1 MKLHRLSVTNYRGI
15 AHRDITFPDRG
26 VVVVSGANEIG
37 KTSMIEALDLLIES
51 KDRSTKKD
59 VKQVKPT
66 FADVGSEIEAEISC
80 GPYRFVYRK
89 RFNKRAETHL
99 TIIEPRREQLSGDEA
114 HQRVLDMLDQSID
127 MNLWKAQRVLQSAG
141 AGVLDL
147 SSSDALTR
155 ALDLAAGQSV
165 ALSGS
170 EPDLVER
177 IDAEYALYFTATG
190 RPTGEWAKAT
200 ARLTA
205 AEDALALANAAVTEV
220 DQQVREHDELTR
232 ELATVIADR
241 AEVGRR
247 LAPLEHATQAV
258 STLMQ
263 QRDSAIVV
271 AEAAQA
277 AATAAQTKRDER
289 AQLVADIQARR
300 ASIDGLAEQL
310 AAAVEAHG
318 MAQQV
323 SAAAEVSAA
332 QATQAVDDI
341 RAQLD
346 SARDTL
352 DRAIARD
359 EVDGLAARV
368 TRIDLTTRQL
378 TAVGVELSAIV
389 ITPQTLGAIETAAR
403 SVGMAEVALETA
415 AAQVEVQALADV
427 EITAN
432 GEPLRVAAGETWASA
447 ATDVIEITAPGV
459 AVTRIIPGANAAQL
473 RDNLDSARETL
484 SGALAAAGVTDAE
497 QARLQHER
505 RAELIAERARLTA
518 LLDGL
523 LGSEN
528 LEELREKLSRLREL
542 APETTGLWDAL
553 DPAQARVEVARLVA
567 EVERIQA
574 EEVTHRQAVQVAGQ
588 RLAEKANAAMAL
600 REKQAVRAEELA
612 AAEQRLAHVRASAP
626 DDVLTE
632 RHDQAVQAADLTGRR
647 VTDLVGQLAALEADR
662 VRAELAEVSAQ
673 AQALDQRHEA
683 LRDQLRDISVRLE
696 VFGRQGRKD
705 QLDAAASEREYAA
718 TEFTRLGAKA
728 RAVATLR
735 SVMLRHRDGMRLRYV
750 DPFRAELE
758 RLGRMVFGSTF
769 EVDIDSDLSIR
780 SRTLEGRT
788 VPYESLSGGAKEQLG
803 IVARLASAALVAPQ
817 DAVPVIIDDALGFTD
832 SDRLERMGEVFGAVG
847 TEAQVIVLTCSPDRY
862 DAVTGAQRISLS
874 A

>member
-89 RFNKRAETHL
+89 RFHKRAETHL
-99 TIIEPRREQLSGDEA
+99 TVVEPRREQLSGDEA
-114 HQRVLDMLDQSID
+114 HQRVLDMLDESID

-147 SSSDALTR
+147 SASDALTR

-177 IDAEYALYFTATG
+177 IDAEYALYFTGTG
-190 RPTGEWAKAT
+190 RPTGEWAKAG

-205 AEDALALANAAVTEV
+205 AEDALAIARAAMAEV
-220 DQQVREHDELTR
+220 DQQVHEHDELTQ
-232 ELATVIADR
+232 ELASVIADR
-241 AEVGRR
+241 AEINRR
-247 LAPLEHATQAV
+247 LAPLEQASQAV

-263 QRDSAIVV
+263 QRDNAVVV

-277 AATAAQTKRDER
+277 ATVAAQAKREER

-300 ASIDGLAEQL
+300 TSIDGLAEQV
-310 AAAVEAHG
+310 AATAEAHG
-318 MAQQV
+318 TAQHV
-323 SAAAEVSAA
+323 CEAAQAAAA
-332 QATQAVDDI
+332 QATEVVDGTRVQLETARGTLE
-341 RAQLD
+341 RAL
-346 SARDTL
+346 
-352 DRAIARD
+352 ARD

-368 TRIDLTTRQL
+368 SRIDLTTRQL
-378 TAVGVELSAIV
+378 ASVGAELAALV
-389 ITPQTLGAIETAAR
+389 ITSQTLSAIETAAR
-403 SVGMAEVALETA
+403 AVGMAEVALETA
-415 AAQVEVQALADV
+415 SAQVEVRALADV
-427 EITAN
+427 EIIAN
-432 GEPLRVAAGETWASA
+432 GERLRVEAGQEWASA
-447 ATDVIEITAPGV
+447 ATDTIELTVPGV
-459 AVTRIIPGANAAQL
+459 AVARIIPGSNAAQL
-473 RDNLDSARETL
+473 RENLDTARETL
-484 SGALAAAGVTDAE
+484 AGALADAGVADVG
-497 QARLQHER
+497 QAQKQFER
-505 RAELIAERARLTA
+505 RTELNAERDRLTA

-523 LGSEN
+523 MGSEH
-528 LEELREKLSRLREL
+528 LDALRDKLSRLREL
-542 APETTGLWDAL
+542 VPEATGLWDAI
-553 DPAQARVEVARLVA
+553 DPAQARTEVARLVG
-567 EVERIQA
+567 EVERLQA
-574 EEVTHRQAVQVAGQ
+574 EEVAHRRAVQVAGE
-588 RLAEKANAAMAL
+588 RLAEKAAEAMAV
-600 REKQAVRAEELA
+600 REKRAARAEELV
-612 AAEQRLAHVRASAP
+612 AAEQRLAHVRSSAS
-626 DDVLTE
+626 DDLLTE
-632 RHDQAVQAADLTGRR
+632 RHDRAVQAADLTARR
-647 VTDLVGQLAALEADR
+647 VTDLVSQLAALEADR
-662 VRAELAEVSAQ
+662 VRTELAEVSAL
-673 AQALDQRHEA
+673 AQALDQRHEST
-683 LRDQLRDISVRLE
+683 RDQLRDISVRLE
-696 VFGRQGRKD
+696 VFGRQGRQD

-718 TEFTRLGAKA
+718 TEFTRIGAKA
-728 RAVATLR
+728 RAVDTLR
-735 SVMLRHRDGMRLRYV
+735 SVMMRHRDGMRLRYV

-758 RLGRMVFGSTF
+758 RLGRMVFGPTF

-862 DAVTGAQRISLS
+862 HAVAGAQRISLS

>member
-80 GPYRFVYRK
+80 GPYRFVYHK
-89 RFNKRAETHL
+89 RFHKRAETHL

-141 AGVLDL
+141 AGALDL

-190 RPTGEWAKAT
+190 RPTGEWARAS

-205 AEDALALANAAVTEV
+205 AEDALAVANAAVAEV

-232 ELATVIADR
+232 ELASVIAGR

-247 LAPLEHATQAV
+247 LAPLEQASQAV
-258 STLMQ
+258 SALVQ
-263 QRDSAIVV
+263 QHANATVV

-277 AATAAQTKRDER
+277 AVMAAQLKRDER
-289 AQLVADIQARR
+289 AQLVADTHARR
-300 ASIDGLAEQL
+300 ASIDGLAEHV
-310 AAAVEAHG
+310 AAVAESHAT
-318 MAQQV
+318 AQQV
-323 SAAAEVSAA
+323 SEAAEAAAV
-332 QATQAVDDI
+332 QATQTLDGA
-341 RAQLD
+341 RAHVE

-352 DRAIARD
+352 DRALARD

-368 TRIDLTTRQL
+368 SRIDLTTRQL
-378 TAVGVELSAIV
+378 AMAGAELSAMV

-403 SVGMAEVALETA
+403 AVGMAEVALETA
-415 AAQVEVQALADV
+415 SAQVEVRALVDV

-432 GEPLRVAAGETWASA
+432 GQQLRVAAGEQWASA
-447 ATDVIEITAPGV
+447 ASDTIEITAPGV

-473 RDNLDSARETL
+473 RDNLDTTRNTL
-484 SGALAAAGVTDAE
+484 SVALTAAGVADVE
-497 QARLQHER
+497 QAQKQYER
-505 RAELIAERARLTA
+505 RTELSAERDRLTA

-523 LGSEN
+523 LASEN
-528 LEELREKLSRLREL
+528 LDVLREKLGRLREL
-542 APETTGLWDAL
+542 APEATGLWDAV
-553 DPAQARVEVARLVA
+553 DPAQARAEVTRLVA
-567 EVERIQA
+567 EVERMQA
-574 EEVTHRQAVQVAGQ
+574 DEVTHRQAVQAASQ
-588 RLAEKANAAMAL
+588 RLAEKATEATVL
-600 REKQAVRAEELA
+600 REKKAARAEELS
-612 AAEQRLAHVRASAP
+612 AAEQRLAQVRASAS
-626 DDVLTE
+626 DDALTE
-632 RHDQAVQAADLTGRR
+632 RHDQAVQAADLTTRR
-647 VTDLVGQLAALEADR
+647 VADLVSQLAKLEADR
-662 VRAELAEVSAQ
+662 VRAELAEVSGRAL
-673 AQALDQRHEA
+673 ALDQRHES
-683 LRDQLRDISVRLE
+683 LRHQLRDISVRLE

-705 QLDAAASEREYAA
+705 QLDAAASEHEYAA
-718 TEFTRLGAKA
+718 TEFTRIGAKA
-728 RAVATLR
+728 RAVDTLR

-758 RLGRMVFGSTF
+758 RLGRMVFGPTF

-780 SRTLEGRT
+780 SRTLDGRT

-832 SDRLERMGEVFGAVG
+832 SDRLQRMGEVFDAVG
-847 TEAQVIVLTCSPDRY
+847 TEAQVIVLTCSPERY
-862 DAVTGAQRISLS
+862 HAVTGAQRISLS

>member
-89 RFNKRAETHL
+89 RFHKRAETHL
-99 TIIEPRREQLSGDEA
+99 TVIEPRREQLSGDEA

-190 RPTGEWAKAT
+190 RPTGEWAKAGV
-200 ARLTA
+200 RLTA
-205 AEDALALANAAVTEV
+205 AEEALAVANAAVAEV
-220 DQQVREHDELTR
+220 EQQVREHDELTR
-232 ELATVIADR
+232 ELASIIADR
-241 AEVGRR
+241 AEVTRR
-247 LAPLEHATQAV
+247 LTPLEQASQAV

-263 QRDSAIVV
+263 QRDNAAVV

-277 AATAAQTKRDER
+277 AAVAAQTKRDER

-300 ASIDGLAEQL
+300 AGIDGLAEQVS
-310 AAAVEAHG
+310 AAKEAHAAAQQVAEAAEAAAARMAQAVEA
-318 MAQQV
+318 A
-323 SAAAEVSAA
+323 
-332 QATQAVDDI
+332 
-341 RAQLD
+341 RAQLQ

-352 DRAIARD
+352 DRALARD

-368 TRIDLTTRQL
+368 SRIDLTTRQL
-378 TAVGVELSAIV
+378 TTAGAELSALA
-389 ITPQTLGAIETAAR
+389 ITAQTLGAIEAAAQT
-403 SVGMAEVALETA
+403 VGMAEVALDTA
-415 AAQVEVQALADV
+415 SAQVEVRALADV
-427 EITAN
+427 DITVD
-432 GEPLRVAAGETWASA
+432 GRRLRVTAGEQWASA
-447 ATDVIEITAPGV
+447 ATDTVEITAPGV

-473 RDNLDSARETL
+473 RANLDAAREALT
-484 SGALAAAGVTDAE
+484 GALAAAGVADVGEA
-497 QARLQHER
+497 QKQYER
-505 RAELIAERARLTA
+505 RTELNAERDRLTA

-523 LGSEN
+523 MGSES
-528 LEELREKLSRLREL
+528 LDALREKLSRLREL
-542 APETTGLWDAL
+542 APEANGLWDAI
-553 DPAQARVEVARLVA
+553 DPAQARAEVARLVA
-567 EVERIQA
+567 DVERLQA
-574 EEVTHRQAVQVAGQ
+574 EEVTHRHAVQVATQ
-588 RLAEKANAAMAL
+588 KLAEKSTEAMVL
-600 REKQAVRAEELA
+600 REKQGARAEELA
-612 AAEQRLAHVRASAP
+612 AVEQRLAQVRASAS
-626 DDVLTE
+626 DDLLAE
-632 RHDQAVQAADLTGRR
+632 RHDQAVQAADLTARR
-647 VTDLVGQLAALEADR
+647 ITDLMSQLAALEADR
-662 VRAELAEVSAQ
+662 VRAELAEVSAR
-673 AQALDQRHEA
+673 AQGLDQQHDSLRH
-683 LRDQLRDISVRLE
+683 RLRDISVRLE

-718 TEFTRLGAKA
+718 TEFARIGAKA
-728 RAVATLR
+728 RAVDTLR

-758 RLGRMVFGSTF
+758 RLGRMVFGPTF
-769 EVDIDSDLSIR
+769 EVDVDSDLSIR

-847 TEAQVIVLTCSPDRY
+847 SEAQVIVLTCSPDRY
-862 DAVTGAQRISLS
+862 HSVTGAQRISLS

>member
-26 VVVVSGANEIG
+26 VVVVSGANEVG

-89 RFNKRAETHL
+89 RFHKRAETHL
-99 TIIEPRREQLSGDEA
+99 TVIEPRREQLSGDEA

-177 IDAEYALYFTATG
+177 IDAEYALYFTGTG
-190 RPTGEWAKAT
+190 RPTGEWAKAA

-205 AEDALALANAAVTEV
+205 AEDALAVATAAVAEV
-220 DQQVREHDELTR
+220 DQQVREHDALTR
-232 ELATVIADR
+232 ELAAIITDR

-247 LAPLEHATQAV
+247 LAPLEHAAQAISMLV
-258 STLMQ
+258 Q
-263 QRDSAIVV
+263 QRDNAVVV

-277 AATAAQTKRDER
+277 AAVAAQTKRDER

-300 ASIDGLAEQL
+300 ASIDGLADQVS
-310 AAAVEAHG
+310 ATAEAHAT
-318 MAQQV
+318 AQQV
-323 SAAAEVSAA
+323 SEAAVAAAARTTE
-332 QATQAVDDI
+332 AVDGA
-341 RAQLD
+341 RAQLEA
-346 SARDTL
+346 ARGTL
-352 DRAIARD
+352 ERVLARD

-368 TRIDLTTRQL
+368 SRIDLTTRQL
-378 TAVGVELSAIV
+378 ASVGSEHSALAITAQRLS
-389 ITPQTLGAIETAAR
+389 AIETAAR
-403 SVGMAEVALETA
+403 AVGMAEVALETA
-415 AAQVEVQALADV
+415 SAQVEVGALADV
-427 EITAN
+427 EITVN
-432 GEPLRVAAGETWASA
+432 GEQVRVGAGQQWTGA
-447 ATDVIEITAPGV
+447 ATDTIEITAPGV
-459 AVTRIIPGANAAQL
+459 AVARIIPGANASQL
-473 RDNLDSARETL
+473 RENLESARETL
-484 SGALAAAGVTDAE
+484 TGALADAGVVDLG
-497 QARLQHER
+497 QAQKQYER
-505 RAELIAERARLTA
+505 RTELNAERDRLTA

-523 LGSEN
+523 MGVDN
-528 LEELREKLSRLREL
+528 LEALREKLTRLREL
-542 APETTGLWDAL
+542 APEATGLWDAI
-553 DPAQARVEVARLVA
+553 DPAQARAEVARLVG
-567 EVERIQA
+567 EVERLQA
-574 EEVTHRQAVQVAGQ
+574 EELTHRQAVQVAAQ
-588 RLAEKANAAMAL
+588 RLTEKAAEAMAL
-600 REKQAVRAEELA
+600 REKRAARAEELT
-612 AAEQRLAHVRASAP
+612 AAELRLTHARSSASDELLA
-626 DDVLTE
+626 E
-632 RHDQAVQAADLTGRR
+632 RHDQAVQAADLTTRR
-647 VTDLVGQLAALEADR
+647 VTDLVEQLAALDADR
-662 VRAELAEVSAQ
+662 VRAELDEVSAQ

-683 LRDQLRDISVRLE
+683 LRHQLRDISVRLE

-718 TEFTRLGAKA
+718 TEFARIGAKA
-728 RAVATLR
+728 RAVDTLR
-735 SVMLRHRDGMRLRYV
+735 SVMMRHRDGMRLRYV

-758 RLGRMVFGSTF
+758 RLGRMVFGPTF
-769 EVDIDSDLSIR
+769 EVDVDTDLTIR

-832 SDRLERMGEVFGAVG
+832 NDRLERMGEVFGAVG

-862 DAVTGAQRISLS
+862 RSVTAAQRISLS

>member
-80 GPYRFVYRK
+80 GAFRFVYRK
-89 RFNKRAETHL
+89 RFHKRAETHL
-99 TIIEPRREQLSGDEA
+99 TVIEPRREQLSGDEA

-190 RPTGEWAKAT
+190 RPTGEWAKAG

-205 AEDALALANAAVTEV
+205 AEDALAVANAAVTEV

-232 ELATVIADR
+232 DLATVIADR
-241 AEVGRR
+241 AEVSRR
-247 LAPLEHATQAV
+247 LAPLEQASQAV
-258 STLMQ
+258 SMLLQ
-263 QRDSAIVV
+263 QRDNATVV

-277 AATAAQTKRDER
+277 AAVAAQAKRDER
-289 AQLVADIQARR
+289 AQLIADIQARR
-300 ASIDGLAEQL
+300 ALIAGLAEQAS
-310 AAAVEAHG
+310 AAKEAHET
-318 MAQQV
+318 ARQLSEAAE
-323 SAAAEVSAA
+323 SAAT
-332 QATQAVDDI
+332 QATQAIDGT
-341 RAQLD
+341 RAQLET
-346 SARDTL
+346 ARDTL
-352 DRAIARD
+352 DRALARD

-368 TRIDLTTRQL
+368 SRIDLTTRQL
-378 TAVGVELSAIV
+378 TAVGAELSGLV
-389 ITPQTLGAIETAAR
+389 ITAQSLGAIESAAR
-403 SVGMAEVALETA
+403 AVGMAEVALDTA
-415 AAQVEVQALADV
+415 SAQVEVRALADV
-427 EITAN
+427 DITVN
-432 GEPLRVAAGETWASA
+432 GEQRRVEAGEQWASA
-447 ATDVIEITAPGV
+447 ATDTIEITAPGV

-473 RDNLDSARETL
+473 RGNLDAARA
-484 SGALAAAGVTDAE
+484 ALAAALATVGVADIG
-497 QARLQHER
+497 QAQKQYER
-505 RAELIAERARLTA
+505 RTELHAERDRLTA

-523 LGSEN
+523 MGSEN
-528 LEELREKLSRLREL
+528 LDMLREKLSRLREL
-542 APETTGLWDAL
+542 APEATGLWDAI
-553 DPAQARVEVARLVA
+553 DPAQARAEVARLVTA
-567 EVERIQA
+567 VERLQA
-574 EEVTHRQAVQVAGQ
+574 EEATHRQAVQVAAQ
-588 RLAEKANAAMAL
+588 RLVEKSTEATVL
-600 REKQAVRAEELA
+600 REKQAARAEELA
-612 AAEQRLAHVRASAP
+612 ASEQRLAQVRASAS
-626 DDVLTE
+626 DDLLTE
-632 RHDQAVQAADLTGRR
+632 RHEQAVQAADLTARR
-647 VTDLVGQLAALEADR
+647 VTDLVNQLAALEADR
-662 VRAELAEVSAQ
+662 VRAELAEVSVLAQ
-673 AQALDQRHEA
+673 GLDQRHEE
-683 LRDQLRDISVRLE
+683 LRHRLRDIAVRLE

-718 TEFTRLGAKA
+718 TEFTRIGAKA
-728 RAVATLR
+728 RAVDTLR

-758 RLGRMVFGSTF
+758 RLGRMVFGPTF
-769 EVDIDSDLSIR
+769 EVDVDSDLSIR

-803 IVARLASAALVAPQ
+803 IVARLASAALVAPE

-862 DAVTGAQRISLS
+862 DAVSGAHRISLS

>member
-80 GPYRFVYRK
+80 GAFRFVYRK
-89 RFNKRAETHL
+89 RFHKRAETHL
-99 TIIEPRREQLSGDEA
+99 TVIEPRREQLSGDEA

-190 RPTGEWAKAT
+190 RPTGEWAKAG

-205 AEDALALANAAVTEV
+205 AEDALAVANAAVTEV

-232 ELATVIADR
+232 DLATVIADR
-241 AEVGRR
+241 AEVSRR
-247 LAPLEHATQAV
+247 LAPLEQASQAV
-258 STLMQ
+258 SMLLQ
-263 QRDSAIVV
+263 QRDNATVV

-277 AATAAQTKRDER
+277 AAVAAQAKRDER
-289 AQLVADIQARR
+289 AQLIADVQARR
-300 ASIDGLAEQL
+300 ALIAGLAEQAS
-310 AAAVEAHG
+310 AAKEAHET
-318 MAQQV
+318 ARQLSEAAE
-323 SAAAEVSAA
+323 SAAT
-332 QATQAVDDI
+332 QATQAIDGT
-341 RAQLD
+341 RAQLET
-346 SARDTL
+346 ARDTL
-352 DRAIARD
+352 DRALARD

-368 TRIDLTTRQL
+368 SRIDLTTRQL
-378 TAVGVELSAIV
+378 TAVGAELSGLV
-389 ITPQTLGAIETAAR
+389 ITAQSLGAIESAAR
-403 SVGMAEVALETA
+403 AVGMAEVALDTA
-415 AAQVEVQALADV
+415 SAQVEVRALADV
-427 EITAN
+427 DITVN
-432 GEPLRVAAGETWASA
+432 GEQRRVEAGEQWASA
-447 ATDVIEITAPGV
+447 ATDTIEITAPGV

-473 RDNLDSARETL
+473 RGNLDAARA
-484 SGALAAAGVTDAE
+484 ALAAALATVGVADIG
-497 QARLQHER
+497 QAQKQYER
-505 RAELIAERARLTA
+505 RTELHAERDRLTA

-523 LGSEN
+523 MGSEN
-528 LEELREKLSRLREL
+528 LDMLRGKLSRLREL
-542 APETTGLWDAL
+542 APEATGLWDAI
-553 DPAQARVEVARLVA
+553 DPAQARAEVARLVTA
-567 EVERIQA
+567 VERLQA
-574 EEVTHRQAVQVAGQ
+574 EEATHRQAVQVAAQ
-588 RLAEKANAAMAL
+588 RLVEKSTEATVL
-600 REKQAVRAEELA
+600 REKQAARAEELA
-612 AAEQRLAHVRASAP
+612 ASEQRLAQVRASAS
-626 DDVLTE
+626 DDLLTE
-632 RHDQAVQAADLTGRR
+632 RHEQAVQAADLTARR
-647 VTDLVGQLAALEADR
+647 VTDLVNQLAALEADR
-662 VRAELAEVSAQ
+662 VRAELAEVSVLAQ
-673 AQALDQRHEA
+673 GLDQRHEE
-683 LRDQLRDISVRLE
+683 LRHRLRDIAVRLE

-718 TEFTRLGAKA
+718 TEFTRIGAKA
-728 RAVATLR
+728 RAVDTLR

-758 RLGRMVFGSTF
+758 RLGRMVFGPTF
-769 EVDIDSDLSIR
+769 EVDVDSDLSIR

-803 IVARLASAALVAPQ
+803 IVARLASAALVAPE

-862 DAVTGAQRISLS
+862 DAVSGAHRISLS

>member
-80 GPYRFVYRK
+80 GAFRFVYRK
-89 RFNKRAETHL
+89 RFHKRAETHL
-99 TIIEPRREQLSGDEA
+99 TVIEPRREQLSGDEA
-114 HQRVLDMLDQSID
+114 HQRVLDMLNQSID

-190 RPTGEWAKAT
+190 RPTGEWAKAG

-205 AEDALALANAAVTEV
+205 AEDALAVANAAVAEV
-220 DQQVREHDELTR
+220 DQQVREHDELTGD
-232 ELATVIADR
+232 LATVIADR
-241 AEVGRR
+241 AEVSRR
-247 LAPLEHATQAV
+247 LAQLEQASQAV
-258 STLMQ
+258 SMLLQ
-263 QRDSAIVV
+263 QRDNAIVV

-277 AATAAQTKRDER
+277 AAVAAQTKRDER

-300 ASIDGLAEQL
+300 ALIAGLAEQASAAKEAHETAQQL
-310 AAAVEAHG
+310 SEAAEAAAT
-318 MAQQV
+318 
-323 SAAAEVSAA
+323 
-332 QATQAVDDI
+332 QATQAI
-341 RAQLD
+341 EGTRAQLET
-346 SARDTL
+346 ARDTL
-352 DRAIARD
+352 DRALARD

-368 TRIDLTTRQL
+368 SRIDLTARQL
-378 TAVGVELSAIV
+378 TSVGAELSALV
-389 ITPQTLGAIETAAR
+389 ITAQSLGAIESAAR
-403 SVGMAEVALETA
+403 AVGMAEVALDTA
-415 AAQVEVQALADV
+415 SAQVEVRALADV
-427 EITAN
+427 DITVN
-432 GEPLRVAAGETWASA
+432 GEQRRIEAGEQWASA
-447 ATDVIEITAPGV
+447 ATDTIEITAPGV

-473 RDNLDSARETL
+473 RGNLEAARA
-484 SGALAAAGVTDAE
+484 ALAAALATVGVADIG
-497 QARLQHER
+497 QAQKQYER
-505 RAELIAERARLTA
+505 RTELNAERDRLTA

-523 LGSEN
+523 MGSEN
-528 LEELREKLSRLREL
+528 LDTLREKLSRLREL
-542 APETTGLWDAL
+542 APEATGLWDAI
-553 DPAQARVEVARLVA
+553 DPAQARTEVARLVTA
-567 EVERIQA
+567 VEHLQA
-574 EEVTHRQAVQVAGQ
+574 EEATHRQAVQMAAQ
-588 RLAEKANAAMAL
+588 RLVEKSTEATVL
-600 REKQAVRAEELA
+600 REKQAARAEELT
-612 AAEQRLAHVRASAP
+612 AAEQRLAQVRASAS
-626 DDVLTE
+626 DDLLTE
-632 RHDQAVQAADLTGRR
+632 RYDQAVQAADLTARR
-647 VTDLVGQLAALEADR
+647 VTDLVNQLAELEADR
-662 VRAELAEVSAQ
+662 VRAELAEVSVRAQ
-673 AQALDQRHEA
+673 GLDQRHES
-683 LRDQLRDISVRLE
+683 LRHRLRDIAVRLE

-705 QLDAAASEREYAA
+705 QLDAAASEHEYAA
-718 TEFTRLGAKA
+718 TEFTRIGAKA
-728 RAVATLR
+728 RAVDTLR

-758 RLGRMVFGSTF
+758 RLGRMVFGPTF
-769 EVDIDSDLSIR
+769 EVDVDSDLSIR

-862 DAVTGAQRISLS
+862 DAVSGAHRISLS

>member
-80 GPYRFVYRK
+80 GPYRFVYHK
-89 RFNKRAETHL
+89 RFHKRAETHL

-190 RPTGEWAKAT
+190 RPTGEWVKAT
-200 ARLTA
+200 ARLTT
-205 AEDALALANAAVTEV
+205 AEDGLALANAAVVEV
-220 DQQVREHDELTR
+220 DQQVRDHDELTR
-232 ELATVIADR
+232 ELASVIADR
-241 AEVGRR
+241 VEVGRR
-247 LAPLEHATQAV
+247 LAPLEQATQAV
-258 STLMQ
+258 VTLTQ
-263 QRDSAIVV
+263 QRDQATVV
-271 AEAAQA
+271 AEAARA

-289 AQLVADIQARR
+289 AQLVADIRDRR
-300 ASIDGLAEQL
+300 ATIDGLAEQH
-310 AAAVEAHG
+310 AAAVEAWG
-318 MAQQV
+318 TAQQV
-323 SAAAEVSAA
+323 SEAAEAAAVR
-332 QATQAVDDI
+332 ATQAVDGA

-368 TRIDLTTRQL
+368 SRIDLTARQL
-378 TAVGVELSAIV
+378 TTVGTELSAIV
-389 ITPQTLGAIETAAR
+389 ITPQTLTLVDAAAQA
-403 SVGMAEVALETA
+403 VGMANVALETA
-415 AAQVEVQALADV
+415 SAQVEVRALADV

-432 GEPLRVAAGETWASA
+432 GEQLRVAAGDTWTTA
-447 ATDVIEITAPGV
+447 ATDAVEITAPGV
-459 AVTRIIPGANAAQL
+459 AITRIIPGANAAQL
-473 RDNLDSARETL
+473 RDNLDAARETL
-484 SGALAAAGVTDAE
+484 SGALAAAGVTDPG
-497 QARLQHER
+497 QARRQSER
-505 RAELIAERARLTA
+505 RAELIAERDRLTA
-518 LLDGL
+518 LLEGL

-528 LEELREKLSRLREL
+528 LETLREKLSRLREL

-553 DPAQARVEVARLVA
+553 DPAQARAEVVRLVA

-574 EEVTHRQAVQVAGQ
+574 EELTHREAVQVAAR
-588 RLAEKANAAMAL
+588 RLAEKTNEATVL
-600 REKQAVRAEELA
+600 REKRAARAEELSA
-612 AAEQRLAHVRASAP
+612 VEQRLGQVRASAP

-632 RHDQAVQAADLTGRR
+632 RHDQAVRAADLTARR
-647 VTDLVGQLAALEADR
+647 VTDLVDQLAALEADR

-673 AQALDQRHEA
+673 AHALDQRHEA
-683 LRDQLRDISVRLE
+683 LRDRLRDISVRLE

-750 DPFRAELE
+750 DPFRTELE
-758 RLGRMVFGSTF
+758 RLGCMVFGPTF
-769 EVDIDSDLSIR
+769 EVDVDSDLSIR

-832 SDRLERMGEVFGAVG
+832 SDRLVRMGEVFGAVG

-862 DAVTGAQRISLS
+862 DAVIGAQRISLS

>member
-15 AHRDITFPDRG
+15 THRDITFPERG
-26 VVVVSGANEIG
+26 VVVVGGANEIG

-66 FADVGSEIEAEISC
+66 FADVGSEVEAEISC

-89 RFNKRAETHL
+89 RFHKRAETHL
-99 TIIEPRREQLSGDEA
+99 TVIEPRREQLSGDEA

-177 IDAEYALYFTATG
+177 IDAEYALYFTGTG
-190 RPTGEWAKAT
+190 RPTGAWARAG

-205 AEDALALANAAVTEV
+205 AEDALASARAAMAEV
-220 DQQVREHDELTR
+220 DQQVREHDELTQ
-232 ELATVIADR
+232 ELASVIADR
-241 AEVGRR
+241 AEINRR
-247 LAPLEHATQAV
+247 LVPLEEASQAIT
-258 STLMQ
+258 TLVQ
-263 QRDSAIVV
+263 QHDNAVVV

-277 AATAAQTKRDER
+277 AAVAAQTKRDER
-289 AQLVADIQARR
+289 AQLVADIRARKI
-300 ASIDGLAEQL
+300 SIDVLAEQL
-310 AAAVEAHG
+310 SATAEAHG
-318 MAQQV
+318 TAQQV
-323 SAAAEVSAA
+323 CEAAAAA
-332 QATQAVDDI
+332 QATESVDAARVQLETARGTLE
-341 RAQLD
+341 RAL
-346 SARDTL
+346 
-352 DRAIARD
+352 ARD

-368 TRIDLTTRQL
+368 SRIDLTNRQL
-378 TAVGVELSAIV
+378 SSVGAELSSLV
-389 ITPQTLGAIETAAR
+389 ITAQSLGAIETAAR
-403 SVGMAEVALETA
+403 AVGMAEAALETA
-415 AAQVEVQALADV
+415 SAQVELRALVDV
-427 EITAN
+427 DIAVN
-432 GEPLRVAAGETWASA
+432 GEQLRVAAGDQWSSA
-447 ATDVIEITAPGV
+447 ATDTIEITAPGV
-459 AVTRIIPGANAAQL
+459 AVTRIIPGPNAAQL
-473 RDNLDSARETL
+473 RDKLDTARQTL
-484 SGALAAAGVTDAE
+484 SGALADAGVGDVGEA
-497 QARLQHER
+497 QKQFER
-505 RAELIAERARLTA
+505 RTELNAERDRLAA

-523 LGSEN
+523 MGPES
-528 LEELREKLSRLREL
+528 LEALREKLSRLREL
-542 APETTGLWDAL
+542 VPEATGLWDAI
-553 DPAQARVEVARLVA
+553 DPAQARVEVARLVG
-567 EVERIQA
+567 EVERLQA
-574 EEVTHRQAVQVAGQ
+574 EEVTHRRAVQTAGQ
-588 RLAEKANAAMAL
+588 QLAEKAAEAMAA
-600 REKQAVRAEELA
+600 REKHAARAEELA
-612 AAEQRLAHVRASAP
+612 AAEQRLAHVRSSAS
-626 DDVLTE
+626 DDLLTE
-632 RHDQAVQAADLTGRR
+632 RHERAVQAADLTSRR
-647 VTDLVGQLAALEADR
+647 VTDLVSQLAALEPDR
-662 VRAELAEVSAQ
+662 VRAELAEVSAR

-683 LRDQLRDISVRLE
+683 TRDRLRDISVRLE
-696 VFGRQGRKD
+696 VFGRQGRQD

-718 TEFTRLGAKA
+718 TEFARIGAKA
-728 RAVATLR
+728 RAVDTLR
-735 SVMLRHRDGMRLRYV
+735 SVMMRHRDGMRLRYV

-758 RLGRMVFGSTF
+758 RLGRMVFGPTF

-862 DAVTGAQRISLS
+862 RAVTGAQRISLS

>member
-89 RFNKRAETHL
+89 RFHKRAETHL

-177 IDAEYALYFTATG
+177 IDTEYGLYFTGTG
-190 RPTGEWAKAT
+190 RATGEWSKAT
-200 ARLTA
+200 ARLAA
-205 AEDALALANAAVTEV
+205 AEEALAVAHAAVAEV
-220 DQQVREHDELTR
+220 DQQVRQHDELTR
-232 ELATVIADR
+232 ELASVIGDR
-241 AEVGRR
+241 VEVGHR
-247 LAPLEHATQAV
+247 LVPLEQASQAV
-258 STLMQ
+258 SMLAQ
-263 QRDSAIVV
+263 QRVTATVV
-271 AEAAQA
+271 AEAAQ
-277 AATAAQTKRDER
+277 TAAVAAQAKRDER
-289 AQLVADIQARR
+289 AQLIADLRTRR
-300 ASIDGLAEQL
+300 TAINGLAEQL
-310 AAAVEAHG
+310 AAAVAEHAT
-318 MAQQV
+318 AQQV
-323 SAAAEVSAA
+323 SEAAEAAAADS
-332 QATQAVDDI
+332 TQAVDCT
-341 RAQLD
+341 RTRVQ

-352 DRAIARD
+352 DRVMARD

-368 TRIDLTTRQL
+368 SRIDLTARQL
-378 TAVGVELSAIV
+378 TTVGAELDTMAI
-389 ITPQTLGAIETAAR
+389 TAQTLASIDAAAR
-403 SVGMAEVALETA
+403 TLGMAEVALETA
-415 AAQVEVQALADV
+415 SAQVEVRALADV
-427 EITAN
+427 QITAN
-432 GEPLRVAAGETWASA
+432 GELRRVAAGETWAGT
-447 ATDVIEITAPGV
+447 ATDTIEITAPGV
-459 AVTRIIPGANAAQL
+459 SVTRIIPGANASQL
-473 RDNLDSARETL
+473 RDKLENARETL
-484 SGALAAAGVTDAE
+484 SGALAAAGVADATE
-497 QARLQHER
+497 AQQQYER
-505 RAELIAERARLTA
+505 RAELIAERDRLTA

-528 LEELREKLSRLREL
+528 LEVLREKLTRLREL
-542 APETTGLWDAL
+542 APEATGLWDAI
-553 DPAQARVEVARLVA
+553 DPAHARAEVTRLVS
-567 EVERIQA
+567 EVQRLQA
-574 EEVTHRQAVQVAGQ
+574 EEVTHRQAAQISGQ
-588 RLAEKANAAMAL
+588 RLAEKGTEATVL
-600 REKQAVRAEELA
+600 REKRAARAEELA
-612 AAEQRLAHVRASAP
+612 AAEQRLSQVRASAS
-626 DDVLTE
+626 DDALTE
-632 RHDQAVQAADLTGRR
+632 RCSDAVRAADLTARR
-647 VTDLVGQLAALEADR
+647 VTDLAGQLAALEAER
-662 VRAELAEVSAQ
+662 VSAELAEVSAQ
-673 AQALDQRHEA
+673 ALTLDQRHES
-683 LRDQLRDISVRLE
+683 LRHQLRDISVRLE

-705 QLDAAASEREYAA
+705 QLDVAASEHEYAT
-718 TEFTRLGAKA
+718 TEFTRIGAKA
-728 RAVATLR
+728 RAVDTLR

-758 RLGRMVFGSTF
+758 RLGRMVFGPTF
-769 EVDIDSDLSIR
+769 EVDVDSDLTIR

-832 SDRLERMGEVFGAVG
+832 SERLERMGEVFGAVG

>member
-66 FADVGSEIEAEISC
+66 FADVGSEVEAEISC
-80 GPYRFVYRK
+80 GAFRFVYRK
-89 RFNKRAETHL
+89 RFHKRAETHL

-147 SSSDALTR
+147 SSSDALSR

-190 RPTGEWAKAT
+190 RSTGEWAKAGL
-200 ARLTA
+200 RLTA
-205 AEDALALANAAVTEV
+205 AEDALVIANAAVTEV

-241 AEVGRR
+241 AEVSRR
-247 LAPLEHATQAV
+247 LAPLEQASQAV
-258 STLMQ
+258 STLLQ
-263 QRDSAIVV
+263 QRDNATVV

-277 AATAAQTKRDER
+277 AAVAAQTKRDER
-289 AQLVADIQARR
+289 AQLVADIQVRR
-300 ASIDGLAEQL
+300 ASIAGLAEHAS
-310 AAAVEAHG
+310 AAKEAHET
-318 MAQQV
+318 AQQL
-323 SAAAEVSAA
+323 SEAAETAA
-332 QATQAVDDI
+332 THATQAIDGTRV
-341 RAQLD
+341 QLET
-346 SARDTL
+346 ARDTL
-352 DRAIARD
+352 DRALARD

-368 TRIDLTTRQL
+368 SRIDLTTRQL
-378 TAVGVELSAIV
+378 TSVGEELSALV
-389 ITPQTLGAIETAAR
+389 ITAQSLGAIESAAR
-403 SVGMAEVALETA
+403 AVGMAEVALDTA
-415 AAQVEVQALADV
+415 SAQVEVRALADV
-427 EITAN
+427 DITVN
-432 GEPLRVAAGETWASA
+432 GEQLRVEAGEQWASA
-447 ATDVIEITAPGV
+447 ATDTIEVTAPGV

-473 RDNLDSARETL
+473 RGNLDAARA
-484 SGALAAAGVTDAE
+484 ALAAALATAGVADVG
-497 QARLQHER
+497 QAQKQYER
-505 RAELIAERARLTA
+505 RTELNAERDRLTA

-523 LGSEN
+523 MGSEN
-528 LEELREKLSRLREL
+528 LDTLREKLGRLREL
-542 APETTGLWDAL
+542 APEAIGLWDAI
-553 DPAQARVEVARLVA
+553 DPAQARTEVARLVT
-567 EVERIQA
+567 EVERLQA
-574 EEVTHRQAVQVAGQ
+574 EEGTHRQAVQVAGQ
-588 RLAEKANAAMAL
+588 RLAEKSTEATVL
-600 REKQAVRAEELA
+600 REKQAARAEELA
-612 AAEQRLAHVRASAP
+612 AAEQRLAQVRASAS
-626 DDVLTE
+626 DDLLTE
-632 RHDQAVQAADLTGRR
+632 RHDQAVQAADLTERR
-647 VTDLVGQLAALEADR
+647 VIDLVNQLAALEADR
-662 VRAELAEVSAQ
+662 VRTELAEVSVRAQ
-673 AQALDQRHEA
+673 GLDQRHES
-683 LRDQLRDISVRLE
+683 LRHRLRDIAVRLE

-718 TEFTRLGAKA
+718 TEFARIGAKA
-728 RAVATLR
+728 RAVDTLR

-758 RLGRMVFGSTF
+758 RLGRMVFGPTF

>member
-66 FADVGSEIEAEISC
+66 FADVGSEVEAEISC
-80 GPYRFVYRK
+80 GAFRFVYRK
-89 RFNKRAETHL
+89 RFHKRAETHL

-190 RPTGEWAKAT
+190 RPTGEWAKAGV
-200 ARLTA
+200 RLTA
-205 AEDALALANAAVTEV
+205 AEDALAVANAAVTEV

-232 ELATVIADR
+232 ELASVIADR
-241 AEVGRR
+241 AEVSRR
-247 LAPLEHATQAV
+247 LIPLEQASQAV
-258 STLMQ
+258 STLLQ
-263 QRDSAIVV
+263 QRDNANVV

-277 AATAAQTKRDER
+277 AAVAAQTKRDER

-300 ASIDGLAEQL
+300 ALIAGLAEQAS
-310 AAAVEAHG
+310 AAKEAHET
-318 MAQQV
+318 AQQL
-323 SAAAEVSAA
+323 SEAAETAA
-332 QATQAVDDI
+332 THATQAIDGA
-341 RAQLD
+341 RAQLER
-346 SARDTL
+346 ARDTL
-352 DRAIARD
+352 DRALARD

-368 TRIDLTTRQL
+368 SRIDLTTRQL
-378 TAVGVELSAIV
+378 TSVGAELSALA
-389 ITPQTLGAIETAAR
+389 ITAQTLGAIESAAR
-403 SVGMAEVALETA
+403 TVGMAEVALDTA
-415 AAQVEVQALADV
+415 SAQVEVRALAGVD
-427 EITAN
+427 ITVN
-432 GEPLRVAAGETWASA
+432 GEQMRVEAGEQWASA
-447 ATDVIEITAPGV
+447 ATDTIEINAPGV
-459 AVTRIIPGANAAQL
+459 AITRIIPGANAAQL
-473 RDNLDSARETL
+473 RDNLDVARA
-484 SGALAAAGVTDAE
+484 ALAAALATVGVGDLG
-497 QARLQHER
+497 QAQKQYER
-505 RAELIAERARLTA
+505 RTELNAERDRLTA

-523 LGSEN
+523 MGSEN
-528 LEELREKLSRLREL
+528 LDMLREKLGRLREL
-542 APETTGLWDAL
+542 APEATGLWDAI
-553 DPAQARVEVARLVA
+553 DPAQARAEVARLLT
-567 EVERIQA
+567 EVERLQA
-574 EEVTHRQAVQVAGQ
+574 EEATHRQAVQVAGQ
-588 RLAEKANAAMAL
+588 RLAEKSTEATVL
-600 REKQAVRAEELA
+600 REKQAARAEELA
-612 AAEQRLAHVRASAP
+612 AVEQRLAQVRASAS
-626 DDVLTE
+626 DDLLTE
-632 RHDQAVQAADLTGRR
+632 RHDQAVQAADLTARR
-647 VTDLVGQLAALEADR
+647 VVDLVNQLAALEAER
-662 VRAELAEVSAQ
+662 VRTELAEVSVRAQ
-673 AQALDQRHEA
+673 GLDQRHES
-683 LRDQLRDISVRLE
+683 LRHRLRDIAVRLE

-705 QLDAAASEREYAA
+705 HLDAAASEREYAA
-718 TEFTRLGAKA
+718 TEFTRIGAKA
-728 RAVATLR
+728 RAVDTLR

-758 RLGRMVFGSTF
+758 RLGRMVFGPTF
-769 EVDIDSDLSIR
+769 EVDVDSDLSIL